1 MLVPCATTC
10 PPSGLTMYTA
20 PLKGALFVSCC
31 GTASGFAIG
40 SAPVNTGNRTAKRL
54 PSANRRMLS
63 KLGKDD
69 KDQLRIRL
77 E

>member
-31 GTASGFAIG
+31 GIASGFAIG
-40 SAPVNTGNRTAKRL
+40 SAPVDTGNRSAKRL
-54 PSANRRMLS
+54 PSANRRILS
-63 KLGKDD
+63 KSDKDD
-69 KDQLRIRL
+69 KDKLKVRL
-77 E
+77 K